1 VFIFIVIVDIKLAA
15 TCSAFLTA
23 GVGDLIDQSA
33 VHGSPVETNQ
43 VEKAKWS

>member
-1 VFIFIVIVDIKLAA
+1 MFVFIIIVDIKLAA
-15 TCSAFLTA
+15 ACSAFLTA
-23 GVGDLIDQSA
+23 GVGDPVNQSV